1 MVTPR
6 AGTIVVS
13 SLLDAKQSVTK
24 VTDFV
29 FLSFVRFCEFVSP
42 FCQRRIPE
50 FTLKPRKPN
59 AEIVFTIA

>member
-1 MVTPR
+1 
-6 AGTIVVS
+6 
-13 SLLDAKQSVTK
+13 
-24 VTDFV
+24 
-29 FLSFVRFCEFVSP
+29 VSP